1 MLVPSDRVEYQ
12 LCLLSND
19 PLRTHAVPPEYYER
33 TQDNIILETDSLTLV
48 KALKSQEY
56 DLAPG
61 GVLFREA
68 KFIMVT
74 MFNSTLI
81 THVYR
86 SCNTVDH
93 DLARFGRDRDLD
105 HPVIWSIPSQFL

>member
-1 MLVPSDRVEYQ
+1 M
-12 LCLLSND
+12 
-19 PLRTHAVPPEYYER
+19 
-33 TQDNIILETDSLTLV
+33 LV

-68 KFIMVT
+68 KFIMAI
-74 MFNSTLI
+74 MFNSTSI
-81 THVYR
+81 TQVYR
-86 SCNTVDH
+86 SCNIVDH

-105 HPVIWSIPSQFL
+105 HPPNFCKQSWSVNPRLVK